1 MREKV
6 KDSKKRSVR
15 IMVLLVI
22 FNVVL
27 IGLCGGLL
35 VQAGKVAVAEAEEA
49 YASRFEEVAENT
61 AQEYYE
67 WAFRKAEEEYHVS
80 NRATLS
86 IGDIQ
91 ERSRLEVLNVSDVE
105 FIVYDEDEDTSKRW
119 VAIPGDGVFT
129 VDMTES
135 EFLIDE
141 VRQTIVARLPRPRL
155 TSDSVKVKSE
165 NIVIYN
171 FEKGIL
177 KNGNYADG
185 ISYAEKDL
193 REGQEM
199 IRSAFLSNQEYL
211 KSAEQSA
218 KRIITEFIHN
228 LNPKVTDLKV
238 VVEFMD

>member
-35 VQAGKVAVAEAEEA
+35 VQAGKAAVAEAEEA

-91 ERSRLEVLNVSDVE
+91 ERSRLEVLKVSDVE
-105 FIVYDEDEDTSKRW
+105 FIVYNEDEDTSKRW

-155 TSDSVKVKSE
+155 TSDRVESE

-171 FEKGIL
+171 FETGIL
-177 KNGNYADG
+177 NGNYADG

-199 IRSAFLSNQEYL
+199 IRSAFLSNQDYL
-211 KSAEQSA
+211 ESAEQSA
-218 KRIITEFIHN
+218 ERIITEFIHN
-228 LNPKVTDLKV
+228 LNPKATDLKV